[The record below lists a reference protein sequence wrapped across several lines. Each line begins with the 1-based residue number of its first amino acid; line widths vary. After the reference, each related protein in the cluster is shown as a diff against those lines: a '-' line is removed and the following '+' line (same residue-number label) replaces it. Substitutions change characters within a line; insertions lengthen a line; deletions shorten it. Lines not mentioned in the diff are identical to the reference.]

1 MKVLHRRAFP
11 IAALASCVVLAAA
24 PSAARA
30 QRAPDPNAKRLLVPV
45 FRSADKNLG
54 VQAADAV
61 RGRVTQDLGARDVMV
76 ISKDD
81 INKTLDAS
89 GFPTTEP
96 LGSNDARELGR
107 QLKANEYLEGTVT
120 KTATGVRIEPRL
132 VLVRDNAFSQPLP
145 AAEGA
150 KVGDA
155 AKAISSSLRDARK
168 QLKFEDECYLAYRQ
182 RKYPEAIAAARKG
195 VSAYAPA
202 TIARTCLLNVYKDM
216 PMDSVAK
223 RDSILKLSNEVL
235 AIDPRNVLALT
246 NVAQTYEA
254 QGNEQKAVESYTA
267 LVAADPT
274 NVRVVDAATR
284 AIARSGNPG
293 VALPIIR
300 QAVQANPGDP
310 QLLRLQFLIELAAK
324 DFKAAPKTGEQLVQ
338 LDTAFADTSYFV
350 RIAGAYVAD
359 SQPQKASE
367 TLARGLQKFPNNGTL
382 LTSYAS
388 TLRSA
393 GQTQQAMDV
402 LKRALAANPKAP
414 GAYLELARAQVELK
428 QTNEA
433 VASLRSA
440 LTAGDTPETVAP
452 YALQVG
458 NTLYKAANGTKAP
471 EDYTNALR
479 VLQFADSLTPANGA
493 TKAQGQFLVGVTAL
507 SLGQTQLKQAQ
518 TAKSCEVAR
527 AAGQNFTLAQINL
540 PAGGKFAAQAT
551 QQALAGL
558 QQLSPYA
565 DQLQKSFCRGGRR

>member
-1 MKVLHRRAFP
+1 MKVSLRRALP
-11 IAALASCVVLAAA
+11 TAALATCAALAAA
-24 PSAARA
+24 PTLVQA

-45 FRSADKNLG
+45 FRSQDKALG

-61 RGRVTQDLGARDVMV
+61 RGRVTQDLGSRDVV
-76 ISKDD
+76 VVSKDD
-81 INKTLDAS
+81 INKTLEAS
-89 GFPTTEP
+89 GFPTTDP
-96 LGSNDARELGR
+96 LASNDARELGR
-107 QLKANEYLEGTVT
+107 QLKANEYLEATVT

-132 VLVRDNAFSQPLP
+132 ILVRDNTYAQPLP

-155 AKAISSSLRDARK
+155 AKAIAASLKDARK
-168 QLKFEDECYLAYRQ
+168 QIKPEEDCYLNYRQ
-182 RKYPEAIAAARKG
+182 QKFPEAIAAAKKG
-195 VSAYAPA
+195 VAAYPRA

-216 PMDSVAK
+216 PMDSTAK

-235 AIDPRNVLALT
+235 AIDPRNVQALT
-246 NVAQTYEA
+246 NAAQAYEA

-274 NVRVVDAATR
+274 NVRIVDAATR

-300 QAVQANPGDP
+300 QAAQANAGDP

-324 DFKAAPKTGEQLVQ
+324 DFKAAPRTGEQLVA
-338 LDTAFADTSYFV
+338 LDTSFADTSYFV

-359 SQPQKASE
+359 SQPQKAAE

-393 GQTQQAMDV
+393 GQNQQAVDV
-402 LKRALAANPKAP
+402 LRRALQANPKAP

-433 VASLRSA
+433 VASLRTA
-440 LTAGDTPETVAP
+440 LASGEAPATVAP

-458 NTLYKAANGTKAP
+458 NSLYKAANVTKNP
-471 EDYTNALR
+471 DDYAGALR
-479 VLQFADSLTPANGA
+479 VLQFSDSLTPATAA
-493 TKAQGQFLVGVTAL
+493 TKPQGQFLIGVTAL
-507 SLGQTQLKQAQ
+507 SLGQTQLQIAQ
-518 TAKSCEVAR
+518 KSKSCETSR
-527 AAGQNFTLAQINL
+527 AAGQNFTLAQLNL
-540 PAGGKFAAQAT
+540 PKGGSFAAQAT
-551 QQALAGL
+551 TQAMAGL

-565 DQLQKSFCRGGRR
+565 DRLVKAYCK

>member
-1 MKVLHRRAFP
+1 MKVLQCRALT
-11 IAALASCVVLAAA
+11 LAGLFSGLSLVAA
-24 PSAARA
+24 PAAHA
-30 QRAPDPNAKRLLVPV
+30 QARSGAPDPNAKRLLVPV
-45 FRSADKNLG
+45 FRSADKALG

-61 RGRVTQDLGARDVMV
+61 RGRVTQDLGARDVYV
-76 ISKDD
+76 LSKDD
-81 INKTLDAS
+81 INKTLEAS
-89 GFPTTEP
+89 GFPTTDP
-96 LGSNDARELGR
+96 LAPNDARELGR
-107 QLKANEYLEGTVT
+107 QLRANEYLEGTVT

-145 AAEGA
+145 PAEGG

-155 AKAISSSLRDARK
+155 ARSISGALRDARK
-168 QLKFEDECYLAYRQ
+168 QLKHEEDCYTNSRL
-182 RKYPEAIAAARKG
+182 RKYPEAVAAARKG
-195 VSAYAPA
+195 VQAYARA
-202 TIARTCLLNVYKDM
+202 TIARACLLNVYKDM

-223 RDSILKLSNEVL
+223 RDTILKLSNEIL
-235 AIDPRNVLALT
+235 AIDPRSTLALS
-246 NVAQTYEA
+246 NAAQIYEA
-254 QGNEQKAVESYTA
+254 QGNEQKAVEAYSA

-300 QAVQANPGDP
+300 QAVQTNPGDP

-324 DFKAAPKTGEQLVQ
+324 DFKAAPRTGEQLIQ

-359 SQPQKASE
+359 SQPQKAAE
-367 TLARGLQKFPNNGTL
+367 TLARGLQKFPNNSTL
-382 LTSYAS
+382 LVSYGQ

-393 GQTQQAMDV
+393 GQTQQAVDV
-402 LKRALAANPKAP
+402 LRRALQANPKTP

-433 VASLRSA
+433 VASLRTA
-440 LTAGDTPETVAP
+440 LANGDDRTTVGQ

-458 NTLYKAANGTKAP
+458 NQLYRAANGTKKI
-471 EDYTNALR
+471 EDFQNALS

-493 TKAQGQFLVGVTAL
+493 TKPQAQFLVGATAL
-507 SLGQTQLKQAQ
+507 SLGDQQVRQAQ
-518 TAKSCEVAR
+518 AQKSCELAQASSR
-527 AAGQNFTLAQINL
+527 NFTIAQVNL

-551 QQALAGL
+551 TQALQGL
-558 QQLSPYA
+558 AQLSPYA
-565 DQLQKSFCRGGRR
+565 DKLQKSLCKR